1 MEPDAK
7 AGGLLSWLRE
17 HWQQV
22 AIGAAVLVVLA
33 ALNRFLPS
41 IDVESALHDISN
53 TLGAFAYALAAAA
66 AFLETGA
73 FVGLVLPGET
83 FVILAGAVAGQG
95 ATSIWVTIAVVWL
108 GAFAGDSTSFMIG
121 RRLGREFALHHGARF
136 GITHERLATV
146 DRYFE
151 RYGGRTVVIG
161 RFIGLVRALAP
172 FTAGTSGMRYRHYV
186 PYGLTGTGLWAAA
199 FCLLGY
205 FLSEHV
211 NEAVHIAG
219 RAGFWLGVAAAVVVG
234 AILGVRYLRRAG
246 EGEVLRAGLA
256 ATAVAAACGIAATI
270 ALALVVGSHSGPTGI
285 DSSAFDAARDVRA
298 TWLTDVAKVVT
309 YLGSVVV
316 TLPVAL
322 VAAVVLA
329 VRRRWWEL
337 AVLAIAVGVLQL
349 AVGELKDAVDRP
361 RPAAPFVGTSDSAF
375 PSGHAAQAVIY
386 LWLALLVA
394 LRARAAAA
402 AALAGLGVLVV
413 LVIGL
418 TRVYLRAHFFTDV
431 LGGWALGLAAFAIP
445 TGVAIFLAIAR
456 VGNNQGDAAR

>member
-1 MEPDAK
+1 
-7 AGGLLSWLRE
+7 
-17 HWQQV
+17 
-22 AIGAAVLVVLA
+22 
-33 ALNRFLPS
+33 
-41 IDVESALHDISN
+41 
-53 TLGAFAYALAAAA
+53 
-66 AFLETGA
+66 
-73 FVGLVLPGET
+73 
-83 FVILAGAVAGQG
+83 
-95 ATSIWVTIAVVWL
+95 
-108 GAFAGDSTSFMIG
+108 
-121 RRLGREFALHHGARF
+121 
-136 GITHERLATV
+136 
-146 DRYFE
+146 
-151 RYGGRTVVIG
+151 
-161 RFIGLVRALAP
+161 
-172 FTAGTSGMRYRHYV
+172 MRYRHYV

-246 EGEVLRAGLA
+246 EREVLRAGLA

-337 AVLAIAVGVLQL
+337 AVLALVHSGV
-349 AVGELKDAVDRP
+349 V
-361 RPAAPFVGTSDSAF
+361 
-375 PSGHAAQAVIY
+375 
-386 LWLALLVA
+386 LVA
-394 LRARAAAA
+394 LLALSDEGAPSYDHETA